1 MQKRGFTLIELL
13 VTIVIIGL
21 LTTIAT
27 TSFLT
32 AQRNAR
38 DNARRTSL
46 TAIGAALE
54 AYKLV
59 EGTYPGVVNPT
70 TSLPNDPNHVSNTK
84 CAVNDTYYY
93 NPNATG
99 TSVCPDAF
107 KPTPNWIPKL
117 AKYLTPTPI
126 EKRYLDSTAGTTGD
140 GVFATAVGFEG
151 TPNLNTRTYS
161 YKKTATGYNAYVRIE
176 GTACGGTTIC
186 SIGK

>member
-13 VTIVIIGL
+13 VTIIIIGL

-54 AYKLV
+54 AYKLAN
-59 EGTYPGVVNPT
+59 GSYPGDVNAST
-70 TSLPNDPNHVSNTK
+70 VITDQACVI
-84 CAVNDTYYY
+84 NDTYYY
-93 NPNATG
+93 NPNATSAMCTTG
-99 TSVCPDAF
+99 SFAP
-107 KPTPNWIPKL
+107 KPNWIPGL

-126 EKRYLDSTAGTTGD
+126 EKRYLDSTAGTTGN
-140 GVFATAVGFEG
+140 GVFATAAGYEG
-151 TPNLNTRTYS
+151 TPNGNTRTYS
-161 YKKTATGYNAYVRIE
+161 YKKTATGYNAFVRIE